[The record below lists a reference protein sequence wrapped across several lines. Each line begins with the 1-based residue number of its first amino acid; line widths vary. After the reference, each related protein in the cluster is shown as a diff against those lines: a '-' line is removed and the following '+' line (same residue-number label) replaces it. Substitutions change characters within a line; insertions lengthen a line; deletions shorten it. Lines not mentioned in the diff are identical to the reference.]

1 MATLD
6 SNSPTDGIRQHS
18 VPPIDETRKT
28 RFTKFFS
35 CNPNRDALF
44 AINADVD
51 LDDALEQAST
61 FLCSAEKVVR
71 DLAMMNGGN
80 ESAFAALYLV
90 QMSKALVD
98 ASILAPKSEGSTT

>member
-6 SNSPTDGIRQHS
+6 SKSAPDGIRQHS
-18 VPPIDETRKT
+18 VTPLDDTRKT

-35 CNPNRDALF
+35 CNADGDALF
-44 AINADVD
+44 AVNGDIDSY
-51 LDDALEQAST
+51 DALEQAST
-61 FLCSAEKVVR
+61 FLSAAEQVVR

-90 QMSKALVD
+90 EISRALVN
-98 ASILAPKSEGSTT
+98 ASVKSEAMERATS

>member
-1 MATLD
+1 MAAID
-6 SNSPTDGIRQHS
+6 SKQDLQA
-18 VPPIDETRKT
+18 PIAGTRKT
-28 RFTKFFS
+28 QFKKFFS
-35 CNPNRDALF
+35 CNPNQDALF
-44 AINADVD
+44 AINADID

-61 FLCSAEKVVR
+61 FLSSAEKVVR

-98 ASILAPKSEGSTT
+98 ASILSEAREGGAA

>member
-1 MATLD
+1 MATID
-6 SNSPTDGIRQHS
+6 SKQDLQA
-18 VPPIDETRKT
+18 PIAGTRKT
-28 RFTKFFS
+28 QFKTFFS
-35 CNPNRDALF
+35 CNPNKDALF
-44 AINADVD
+44 AINADID

-80 ESAFAALYLV
+80 ENAFAALYLV

-98 ASILAPKSEGSTT
+98 ASILAPKSEGGAA